1 MSFGMFAAEMVSRGG
16 GGGSKGYGE
25 KRLMAALEQLATVPG
40 DLGNRLRAVCEED
53 LDDGLR
59 SQLRLLSRLGVRLTY
74 SLADA
79 ADLYKA
85 YLRLY
90 GPYPATLPASGPPAV
105 PGDDI
110 RAALSAYMR
119 LLTKMAFYQELV
131 RRVAAQAQAEVDYV
145 EGRTEELKTIAE
157 AYKTRTDAVKT
168 AEGSGYLHFVPGNG
182 SPANDIATMLTGA
195 VASAPTDQFFDPT
208 NALSATALPDFKTH
222 PKVAML
228 LSDRL
233 DKMAEAHKP
242 KWTTLM
248 NTVTLYD
255 AETVNSLGYEPVLTD
270 RTARPSRTSQADGR
284 VQGPHQGHGPS
295 LCGPV
300 MCRCVVD

>member
-1 MSFGMFAAEMVSRGG
+1 MSFGMFAAEMVGRGGG

-25 KRLMAALEQLATVPG
+25 KRLMAALEELATVPG
-40 DLGNRLRAVCEED
+40 DLGNRLRTVCEED
-53 LDDGLR
+53 LDDVLR

-145 EGRTEELKTIAE
+145 EGRTEELMTIRD
-157 AYKTRTDAVKT
+157 AYNTRTDAVKS

-195 VASAPTDQFFDPT
+195 VASAPTTQFFDPA

-222 PKVAML
+222 AKVAML

-233 DKMAEAHKP
+233 DKMAEAHAQVE
-242 KWTTLM
+242 TLM
-248 NTVTLYD
+248 KTVTLYD

-270 RTARPSRTSQADGR
+270 KDGTALTDLAKLEDAFKKGLAIRFVAQ
-284 VQGPHQGHGPS
+284 
-295 LCGPV
+295 
-300 MCRCVVD
+300 